1 MYIYRVSHQDTE
13 NMNQSGVASVSHMYT
28 RLLFEYKNTSYLTEY
43 IILPV
48 SDHTVLP
55 PLLPFEAL
63 QLQHT
68 PTVAVYLQ
76 RICFIPVRVIT
87 VIIAVGMSLVVSY
100 KNVLLP
106 FQRLNTLPLESH
118 FGLMEDPNQCLY
130 KFCQDEHF
138 KTSAVFWG
146 TMTGGSLSEQLSALL
161 NHLTTTAA

>member
-1 MYIYRVSHQDTE
+1 MYIHRVSHQDRKHEPEWSRVNLTH
-13 NMNQSGVASVSHMYT
+13 VYT
-28 RLLFEYKNTSYLTEY
+28 YIYTSIVCEYKATSYLTEY

-76 RICFIPVRVIT
+76 CICLIPVRVIT
-87 VIIAVGMSLVVSY
+87 VIIAVGISLVVSY

-118 FGLMEDPNQCLY
+118 FGLTEDPNQFLY
-130 KFCQDEHF
+130 KFCQNEHF
-138 KTSAVFWG
+138 KH
-146 TMTGGSLSEQLSALL
+146 QLSSEAP
-161 NHLTTTAA
+161 